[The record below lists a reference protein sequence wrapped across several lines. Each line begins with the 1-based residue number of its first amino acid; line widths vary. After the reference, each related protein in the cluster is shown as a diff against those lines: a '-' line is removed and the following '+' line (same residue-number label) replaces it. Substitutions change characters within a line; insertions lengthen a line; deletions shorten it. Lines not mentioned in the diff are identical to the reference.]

1 MADRDG
7 MMASLTFKKGERLKS
22 SKVISALFTGDCP
35 AVKAY
40 PLIAVYKIIDE
51 PRSEFPVQVA
61 FSIPKRRIKSA
72 VRRNKVRRRVK
83 ESYRFRKSLLYQD
96 IQLKPDTQLAI
107 MLIYVSNEVVEFNKI
122 DRAIKKLVSKLIQE
136 LH

>member
-1 MADRDG
+1 
-7 MMASLTFKKGERLKS
+7 MMASLTFKRGERLKS

-35 AVKAY
+35 SVKAY

-51 PRSEFPVQVA
+51 PRSEFPAQIA

-72 VRRNKVRRRVK
+72 VQRNRIRRRVK
-83 ESYRFRKSLLYQD
+83 EAYRLQKSHLYQD
-96 IQLKPDTQLAI
+96 VQLQPGTQLAI
-107 MLIYVSNEVVEFNKI
+107 MLIYVGNEVVEFNKI
-122 DRAIKKLVSKLIQE
+122 EKAIKKLVSKLIQE